1 MGVSDMARKDKDDK
15 PTAFGDWVK
24 NSPEQV
30 CVLILVLAGVNILGA
45 LFTGGLL

>member
-1 MGVSDMARKDKDDK
+1 MTRKDKDDK
-15 PTAFGDWVK
+15 TTAFGDWVK
-24 NSPEQV
+24 DSPEQV